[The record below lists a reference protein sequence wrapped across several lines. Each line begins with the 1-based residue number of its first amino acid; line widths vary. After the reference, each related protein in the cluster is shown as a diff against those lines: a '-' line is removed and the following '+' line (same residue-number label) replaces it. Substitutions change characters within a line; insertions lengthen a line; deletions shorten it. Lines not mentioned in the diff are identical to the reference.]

1 SLFCPPLD
9 SALVAVI
16 VRDYK
21 DFNVCIDILNTL
33 AKEANHVLESEHESE
48 LSENGSGY
56 HKSYSSEPSSV
67 YENGDGSVTSVDFL
81 MDHLYFED
89 EFDFDG
95 KDEEIMPDEEIERY
109 NSCCSEGEFTTESLE
124 GFLKECFP
132 TLSKTKIKSLI
143 RECNDAEIIFEKI
156 LKEAQQKETTY
167 SYTSSSGSFVVRG
180 DDDEDNS
187 LISESRFKHR
197 KKKRLRKQFQIDSYS
212 PNFNT
217 TPNSPTSKTTPLS
230 PWNTQ
235 WPPPESER
243 LSSWDSQWPPL
254 PSSVPPE
261 KKTHTNVSCDYK
273 PNLSDQRD
281 SIIRLSDIFPD
292 RSVQSL
298 EKALETAN
306 GVEERAIEILL
317 GVNTVAEDR
326 ACSNNSSRSTFLS
339 DGLGFKIE
347 TEQYKAIRPKKSN
360 TPIRSPNTFTLTH
373 ASSSTRFTH
382 DQNPSDDEASS
393 DYEPKYCR
401 QMANEC
407 MEKRNDAFRRA
418 VKAWKSSRKSRYGDG
433 GIASHYSA
441 EGHKYDQEMKKWNS
455 RAVKSMLKQ
464 RSRVDEYL
472 LDLHGLTVNEATTV
486 VKERLSRL
494 HNSKGTTKSG
504 DMFFRPLKIITGIG
518 KHSPNRIAKLP
529 EAIDRFL
536 HENNWDFS
544 KHKGYVL
551 VKGRNSK

>member
-1 SLFCPPLD
+1 SIFCPPLD

-21 DFNVCIDILNTL
+21 DFNACIDILNTL

-56 HKSYSSEPSSV
+56 HKSYSSEQSSV
-67 YENGDGSVTSVDFL
+67 YENGDGSVTSVDFP

-95 KDEEIMPDEEIERY
+95 KDEEILPDEEIERY
-109 NSCCSEGEFTTESLE
+109 NSYCSEGEFTTESLE

-212 PNFNT
+212 PDFNS

-243 LSSWDSQWPPL
+243 LSSWDCQWPPL

-261 KKTHTNVSCDYK
+261 KKTYTNVSRNYK

-281 SIIRLSDIFPD
+281 SIIRLYDIFPD

-317 GVNTVAEDR
+317 GVNTISEDR
-326 ACSNNSSRSTFLS
+326 ACSNNNSSRSKFFS

-347 TEQYKAIRPKKSN
+347 TEQYKAIRQKKSN
-360 TPIRSPNTFTLTH
+360 TPIRSPNTFILTH

-382 DQNPSDDEASS
+382 NQNLSDDEASS

-401 QMANEC
+401 QMANEY
-407 MEKRNDAFRRA
+407 MEKRNDAFRKA
-418 VKAWKSSRKSRYGDG
+418 VKAWKNSRNSRYGDG

-441 EGHKYDQEMKKWNS
+441 DGHKYDQEMKKWNS

-464 RSRVDEYL
+464 RSRIDEYL
-472 LDLHGLTVNEATTV
+472 LDLHGLTVNEAITV

-504 DMFFRPLKIITGIG
+504 GMFFRPLKIITGVG
-518 KHSPNRIAKLP
+518 KHSPNGIAKLP

-536 HENNWDFS
+536 HENKWDFS

-551 VKGRNSK
+551 VKGRT